1 LKEYRKY
8 EKRRKKGKK
17 KKEMNIDVEMT
28 RKRNGERA
36 EMREKGN
43 EMRERVRKDLRK
55 Y

>member
-1 LKEYRKY
+1 MKEYRKY

-36 EMREKGN
+36 EMREKSN